1 MEIHILSCG
10 IFRPELEMV
19 ISEIKDKFKDHAI
32 KITYLPPSLHIY
44 PLKMEEALTEN
55 LDKIK
60 NSKILVLYGSMC
72 HMEMSK
78 IAQKY
83 NALFPKEKNCIEIM
97 LKPEIK
103 NEIDKS
109 GNINYLTAGWLK
121 TWKEIATDGA
131 MIGDK
136 IIYLDC
142 GLNLISDEEILDF
155 FDYANLPIE
164 TVEITLD
171 NLKEILIKLLN
182 RGIKTMAKEKLVES
196 PKIEAA
202 SIGGSLLREE
212 LNGLNSEMLE
222 NKRGDYYDN

>member
-10 IFRPELEMV
+10 IFRPELDIV

-32 KITYLPPSLHIY
+32 TITYLPPSLHIY
-44 PLKMEEALTEN
+44 PLRMEEALTEN

-60 NSKILVLYGSMC
+60 NSKVLVLYGSMC
-72 HMEMSK
+72 HTELSR

-103 NEIDKS
+103 NEMDKT
-109 GNINYLTAGWLK
+109 GNINYLTTGWLQN
-121 TWKEIATDGA
+121 WKEIVTGGA

-142 GLNLISDEEILDF
+142 GENLVSDEEILEF
-155 FDYANLPIE
+155 FDCANLPIE
-164 TVEITLD
+164 TVKITLD
-171 NLKEILIKLLN
+171 NFKEIIINLCKELIEPGNK
-182 RGIKTMAKEKLVES
+182 
-196 PKIEAA
+196 
-202 SIGGSLLREE
+202 GG
-212 LNGLNSEMLE
+212 N
-222 NKRGDYYDN
+222 DYDN